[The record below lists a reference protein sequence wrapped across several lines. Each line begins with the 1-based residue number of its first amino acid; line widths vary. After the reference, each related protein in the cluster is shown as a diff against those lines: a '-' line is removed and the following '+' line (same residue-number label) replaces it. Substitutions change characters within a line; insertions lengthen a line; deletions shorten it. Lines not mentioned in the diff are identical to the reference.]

1 VKLLKDLLYDGG
13 NSHLDISRLS
23 AFLGVL
29 GFIGMSGY
37 SIYQGG
43 FFEPTAWGTGWAAL
57 CGGNAAW
64 IYARQQHEKKKAEA
78 A

>member
-1 VKLLKDLLYDGG
+1 MKLIKDLLY
-13 NSHLDISRLS
+13 NKENQNLDIARLC
-23 AFLGVL
+23 ALLGV
-29 GFIGMSGY
+29 IGYVSMSGY

-64 IYARQQHEKKKAEA
+64 IYARQQHEKKVA
-78 A
+78 AQ